1 MRIVAALSATVLL
14 AQPLSAQSAVNR
26 TLPLNADG
34 AVRIY
39 ALTGTVTVRGWDQD
53 AIRISGELGSGNRLH
68 AGGGRTAVKAFV
80 EADDDRQPRPS
91 RLEVMVPARAK
102 VWIKTATATVLV
114 SGVSG
119 SVDAYVIGG
128 LIRVTGNPA
137 DLNAEAI
144 DGNIEVIGSPGWVR
158 AKSAGG
164 TVSLRGGSRDATLS
178 TVTGRIAVQGQPGA
192 ARFERARFESV
203 TGDIVFS
210 GEIQR
215 GADVRFDSNGGSV
228 DIVMA
233 GGASAEVEAS
243 TISGTIRNG
252 LTTSRPVR
260 GRFGRGS
267 ELLTSAG
274 DGGARITVRTFSGPI
289 ILRRGG

>member
-1 MRIVAALSATVLL
+1 MRIVAALAATVLF
-14 AQPLSAQSAVNR
+14 AQPLSAQGAVDR

-68 AGGGRTAVKAFV
+68 AGGDRTAVKAFV

-178 TVTGRIAVQGQPGA
+178 TVTGRITVQGQPGSSA
-192 ARFERARFESV
+192 H
-203 TGDIVFS
+203 
-210 GEIQR
+210 
-215 GADVRFDSNGGSV
+215 
-228 DIVMA
+228 
-233 GGASAEVEAS
+233 AS
-243 TISGTIRNG
+243 
-252 LTTSRPVR
+252 SR
-260 GRFGRGS
+260 
-267 ELLTSAG
+267 
-274 DGGARITVRTFSGPI
+274 
-289 ILRRGG
+289 